1 MDIEALLE
9 NISKYIPS
17 WSYFA
22 IEKRDKFW
30 FVSLKID
37 SRYTKEFSF
46 ETCGTDL
53 RHCLNTTQ
61 KMLNKWL
68 TADEDIK
75 ELREEYEEPTK
86 P

>member
-1 MDIEALLE
+1 MDVSDLIES
-9 NISKYIPS
+9 IDKYIPS

-22 IEKRDKFW
+22 IERKDKFW

-46 ETCGTDL
+46 ETYGTSLKD
-53 RHCLNTTQ
+53 CLITTR
-61 KMLNKWL
+61 KMLHSWL
-68 TADEDIK
+68 TKGEDIK
-75 ELREEYEEPTK
+75 ELREEYEDPVK